1 MYAHKGIPEIRPDKI
16 EYNVICKDN
25 VSIRV
30 TIYVPFGSVHTC
42 FTFHNPFQ
50 VKKRSRS
57 DKSGI
62 GQTVEEED
70 CNKKGKSKKNKRPFQ
85 EQDDSFV
92 PVPCMKEFRDDCL
105 RGLHVISLSKPTKL

>member
-42 FTFHNPFQ
+42 FTYHNLFQ
-50 VKKRSRS
+50 VKNRYRSE
-57 DKSGI
+57 KSGMDLLQHKNNI
-62 GQTVEEED
+62 NVSI
-70 CNKKGKSKKNKRPFQ
+70 KSFYT
-85 EQDDSFV
+85 SF
-92 PVPCMKEFRDDCL
+92 
-105 RGLHVISLSKPTKL
+105 

>member
-1 MYAHKGIPEIRPDKI
+1 MYAHKDFPKVRPDQI
-16 EYNVICKDN
+16 EYTVVCKN
-25 VSIRV
+25 
-30 TIYVPFGSVHTC
+30 
-42 FTFHNPFQ
+42 N

-70 CNKKGKSKKNKRPFQ
+70 CSKKGKSKKNKRPFQ